1 MRWRLEPSLFF
12 ISLFCLKL
20 AKDSTRSA
28 TPLSS
33 TFFRKRSG
41 SSHLLPK
48 LLARRVSVSLVWQH
62 SSYHLSSAQ

>member
-1 MRWRLEPSLFF
+1 MMRWRLEPSLFF

-20 AKDSTRSA
+20 ANESTLSA

-33 TFFRKRSG
+33 TFLRKRSG

-48 LLARRVSVSLVWQH
+48 LLARKVRVSLVWH
-62 SSYHLSSAQ
+62 GIHTPSAP